1 MANKE
6 FPLPINGV
14 NYGLPVD
21 KTPAQFSGYMN
32 NVFPR
37 DVLERRIRLGQ
48 RPGLDKV
55 YSQQIGGTSYPILA
69 LMVVVTVD

>member
-14 NYGLPVD
+14 NYGLLVD

-55 YSQQIGGTSYPILA
+55 FSQQIGGEENPVIEL
-69 LMVVVTVD
+69 LFVTVVD

>member
-14 NYGLPVD
+14 NYGLPVS

-55 YSQQIGGTSYPILA
+55 FSQQIGGEENPVIEL
-69 LMVVVTVD
+69 LFVTVVD

>member
-55 YSQQIGGTSYPILA
+55 FSQQIGGEENPVIEL
-69 LMVVVTVD
+69 LFVTVVD